1 LGRTEIQSTYGE
13 NKEVEI
19 SVVLPCFNEEKH
31 IISSLKTVASQ
42 LSFVTDSFEII
53 VVDDGSRDETWELL
67 SLGVVDLPYLRC
79 FKLSRNFGKEFAL
92 CAGLEQAQ
100 GKAVIVMDS
109 DMQHPPFLIPE
120 IIEKW
125 RNSNA
130 EIIECRKRFRGN
142 ESLIKKTGSGLFYT
156 IINKLTGFELK
167 NATDFKLIDR
177 KVVEAWRK
185 MPEKQTFFRGMT
197 AWLGFKKI
205 IIEFDTAERIEG
217 ESKWSLI
224 DLLKLGTNAV
234 VSFSSLPLRIVTIFG
249 GIFFLFSII
258 LGAQTLYYKIFD
270 KSVTGFTTTIL
281 LLLIIG
287 SLILLSLGIIGEYI
301 AAIYN
306 EVKERPRYVLSD
318 VIEKD
323 TMNNMKGHPSKEE
336 NNTFVTH

>member
-1 LGRTEIQSTYGE
+1 MCGIRT
-13 NKEVEI
+13 
-19 SVVLPCFNEEKH
+19 
-31 IISSLKTVASQ
+31 
-42 LSFVTDSFEII
+42 
-53 VVDDGSRDETWELL
+53 GS
-67 SLGVVDLPYLRC
+67 
-79 FKLSRNFGKEFAL
+79 
-92 CAGLEQAQ
+92 

-125 RNSNA
+125 RKSNA
-130 EIIECRKRFRGN
+130 EIIECRKRSRGN
-142 ESLIKKTGSGLFYT
+142 ESLIKRTGSSMFYT

-177 KVVEAWRK
+177 KVVEAWKK

-197 AWLGFKKI
+197 AWLGFEKV

-224 DLLKLGTNAV
+224 DLLKLATNAV

-258 LGAQTLYYKIFD
+258 LGVQTLYYKIFD

-306 EVKERPRYVLSD
+306 EVKGRPRYVLSN

-323 TMNNMKGHPSKEE
+323 SMGYKKSRSSEE
-336 NNTFVTH
+336 ESDSFVTH